1 MATKVART
9 DGLDCITLE
18 GLQELQAFSVI
29 SCTLFFIYGPRS

>member
-18 GLQELQAFSVI
+18 GLQELPAFSAYFLHI
-29 SCTLFFIYGPRS
+29 IFYIWP